1 MGNQRAIF
9 LDRDGTLNEEVGH
22 LRRTEDLR
30 IYPEALEAV
39 RKINQSGALTI
50 VITNQSAIA
59 RGFLDEE
66 ELGDLHGF
74 LQEEFRREGARIDGF
89 YYCPHHPDAGTGA
102 YTQECTCRKPQP
114 GMLIRAA
121 RELHLEIATS
131 FMIGDKLD
139 EVEAG
144 HRAGCR
150 SVLLKT
156 GYGEGELRV
165 LDQGEFSAP
174 FEEVSLRR
182 PVHVAENVLKA
193 VDWIMEQTFER
204 PSGITD

>member
-1 MGNQRAIF
+1 MSYDRHR
-9 LDRDGTLNEEVGH
+9 LD
-22 LRRTEDLR
+22 
-30 IYPEALEAV
+30 
-39 RKINQSGALTI
+39 
-50 VITNQSAIA
+50 
-59 RGFLDEE
+59 
-66 ELGDLHGF
+66 
-74 LQEEFRREGARIDGF
+74 
-89 YYCPHHPDAGTGA
+89 
-102 YTQECTCRKPQP
+102 
-114 GMLIRAA
+114 
-121 RELHLEIATS
+121 LEIATS

-139 EVEAG
+139 DVEAG

>member
-9 LDRDGTLNEEVGH
+9 LDRDGTLIEEIGH
-22 LRRTEDLR
+22 LRRIEDLR

-39 RKINQSGALTI
+39 RKINKSGALTI

-66 ELGDLHGF
+66 QLGDLHGS
-74 LQEEFRREGARIDGF
+74 LQEDFRREGARIDGF
-89 YYCPHHPDAGTGA
+89 YYCPHHPEAGTGT
-102 YTQECTCRKPQP
+102 YTQECACRKPQP

-121 RELHLEIATS
+121 RELQLEMAAS
-131 FMIGDKLD
+131 YMIGDRLGD
-139 EVEAG
+139 VEAG

-150 SVLLKT
+150 SILIKT
-156 GYGEGELRV
+156 GYGEGELQV
-165 LDQGEFSAP
+165 LDQGDVSP
-174 FEEVSLRR
+174 PLEEVSLQR
-182 PVHVAENVLKA
+182 PDHIAENVLKA

-204 PSGITD
+204 QPGITH